1 MSPPRTSKLGAMRSS
16 SLTKGA
22 SAPTAPPEL
31 DADPAAAPPAP
42 WAEDVENRRAGEARA
57 RLVLRRTEAG
67 PRACATQRVQPRASI
82 VG

>member
-22 SAPTAPPEL
+22 SAPTALPEL
-31 DADPAAAPPAP
+31 DADPAAASPP
-42 WAEDVENRRAGEARA
+42 WADDVENRRAGEARA
-57 RLVLRRTEAG
+57 RLVLRRMEAG